1 MRSYSL
7 LRQLIRGTL
16 LQEGVYD
23 PGVLK
28 AVFMAGGPGSGKS
41 FTAKIL
47 FGADPTSVS
56 ESMTASGLKII
67 NSDPAF
73 EKFLRDVG
81 VDPSDL
87 AKIAQE
93 DPELAY
99 QLGLVDERG
108 VPVESPRGKAK
119 EIKKKLMSTFTR
131 PEARLGVILDGTG
144 DDFDKIVDKKEDL
157 EEMGY
162 DTYMV
167 FVNTTLDIAQE
178 RNANRSRKMDP
189 NKVEEIWSDVQSNL
203 GTFQQLF
210 GANNIVIVDNTVYGP
225 IPENIAKAVDTFLRR
240 PIRNP
245 IGREWIEAE
254 LSTRGGGTAKERRRL
269 MGQH

>member
-1 MRSYSL
+1 
-7 LRQLIRGTL
+7 
-16 LQEGVYD
+16 
-23 PGVLK
+23 
-28 AVFMAGGPGSGKS
+28 
-41 FTAKIL
+41 
-47 FGADPTSVS
+47 
-56 ESMTASGLKII
+56 
-67 NSDPAF
+67 
-73 EKFLRDVG
+73 
-81 VDPSDL
+81 
-87 AKIAQE
+87 
-93 DPELAY
+93 
-99 QLGLVDERG
+99 

-269 MGQH
+269 MGQR